1 MDNPENIYLP
11 IFVDLTGKLVVVV
24 GGGMVAA
31 RKVESLAKAGAIVKV
46 IAPVVVDEIVQYPD
60 VRIELR

>member
-31 RKVESLAKAGAIVKV
+31 GRWNRWRRQG
-46 IAPVVVDEIVQYPD
+46 Q
-60 VRIELR
+60 